1 MNDLVNFLMNT
12 YGQEEIEEEMDLRK
26 ELFWSGIRASLYKKV
41 HNEKDCYHQWAFIT
55 GKKSRYP
62 DGSKITL
69 SKKNIN
75 HFERTVGYL
84 NSEEGQ
90 DNMHLY
96 GIFEDSPEDVDSLME
111 FVSGAMID
119 RKIKKEIFNLFI
131 KHRDRILDFLS
142 SR

>member
-1 MNDLVNFLMNT
+1 MNDMVAFLLNT
-12 YGQEEIEEEMDLRK
+12 YGQEEIEGELDLRK

-41 HNEKDCYHQWAFIT
+41 RNEKDCYHQWAFIT

-69 SKKNIN
+69 SKKNTN
-75 HFERTVGYL
+75 HFERIVEYL
-84 NSEEGQ
+84 NSEEGLN
-90 DNMHLY
+90 NMHEY
-96 GIFEDSPEDVDSLME
+96 SVYDDPPEDVDSLIDY
-111 FVSGAMID
+111 VSGAMVD
-119 RKIKKEIFNLFI
+119 RKIKKEIFILFI